1 MERIG
6 LYAQRLSA
14 IISFEIEWSKEMIRL
29 AMTGKYTQE
38 QAEQKLKRQFYK
50 YN

>member
-14 IISFEIEWSKEMIRL
+14 YALFKIEWSKEMIRL
-29 AMTGKYTQE
+29 ALIGKYTQE
-38 QAEQKLKRQFYK
+38 QAEQKLKRQFIK

>member
-1 MERIG
+1 MERLD

-14 IISFEIEWSKEMIRL
+14 IISFKMEWSKEMIRL
-29 AMTGKYTQE
+29 AMTGKYAQE
-38 QAEQKLKRQFYK
+38 QAELKQQFIK

>member
-1 MERIG
+1 MKRID

-14 IISFEIEWSKEMIRL
+14 YALFKIEWSKEMIKL

-38 QAEQKLKRQFYK
+38 EAEQKLKRQFIK